1 MDTIEIIV
9 EELNKKGVKPSQMMS
24 ELGFSSGLFSQ
35 WKSGLQKPSST
46 KLEKIAEYL
55 DCSVDYLLGKPLSES
70 ALTEDELKL
79 LNSYRQLSEQD
90 KPRLLGYADCLE
102 SEQK

>member
-24 ELGFSSGLFSQ
+24 DLGFSSGLFSQ

-55 DCSVDYLLGKPLSES
+55 DCSVDYLLGKPLSERS
-70 ALTEDELKL
+70 LTEDELKL

>member
-24 ELGFSSGLFSQ
+24 ELGFSNGLFSQ

-55 DCSVDYLLGKPLSES
+55 DCSVDYLLGKTTVRIRPES
-70 ALTEDELKL
+70 LTEEEQEFILLLKERDPDFRKSYLELLKA
-79 LNSYRQLSEQD
+79 S
-90 KPRLLGYADCLE
+90 K
-102 SEQK
+102 K